1 MERLAEIRLTKS
13 ILLIP
18 ERVIWKYLPPS
29 ELEAGIKRG
38 KAKKRCDRVERF
50 EQSKIYPT
58 YNDLFKKEN
67 ENNEI

>member
-18 ERVIWKYLPPS
+18 EKVIWKYIPIY

-38 KAKKRCDRVERF
+38 KLYKRIEATEKRNRKGDDDNERLD
-50 EQSKIYPT
+50 
-58 YNDLFKKEN
+58 N
-67 ENNEI
+67 